1 MSKSILWPKKKK
13 KKKKEKYFKMLSAKF
28 FTQHA
33 KNLTMLHEKRV
44 IKSYANIKVPD
55 HPVHA

>member
-1 MSKSILWPKKKK
+1 
-13 KKKKEKYFKMLSAKF
+13 MLSAKI